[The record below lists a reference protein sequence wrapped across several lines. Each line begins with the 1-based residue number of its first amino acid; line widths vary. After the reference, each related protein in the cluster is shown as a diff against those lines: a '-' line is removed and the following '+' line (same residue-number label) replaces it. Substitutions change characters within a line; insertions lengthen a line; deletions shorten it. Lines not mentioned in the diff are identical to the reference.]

1 MNSVGISVRNLM
13 SSPVIKIQQTET
25 LESVAKIMS
34 ENNFGSVIIADQTDK
49 LVGIITER
57 DIVTRL
63 TARNRLPSEVQ
74 VEEIMS
80 SPVITIDFEEIM
92 SSPVITIDCGKD
104 ITEAARSMRSH
115 NIRRL
120 VVLESEK
127 IVGIITSRDI
137 LDEMVTGER

>member
-80 SPVITIDFEEIM
+80 SPVITID
-92 SSPVITIDCGKD
+92 SGKD